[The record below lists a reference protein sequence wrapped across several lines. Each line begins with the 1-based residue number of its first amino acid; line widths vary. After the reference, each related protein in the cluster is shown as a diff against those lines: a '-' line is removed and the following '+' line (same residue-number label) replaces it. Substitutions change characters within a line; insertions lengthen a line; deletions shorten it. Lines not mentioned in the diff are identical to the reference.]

1 MDTDPLKEG
10 EEDSSERPLIRCR
23 LFFSPSA
30 LSVLS
35 VVRPDQLL
43 GKVILPGS

>member
-1 MDTDPLKEG
+1 MDTDPLEGG
-10 EEDSSERPLIRCR
+10 EEDSSQGALIHCL
-23 LFFSPSA
+23 LFFSPSV

-35 VVRPDQLL
+35 VVRPEQLL